1 MTAGTSY
8 YVLGCEGIHPAS
20 TLRERPRLPRGPWM
34 SGHEIR
40 YDVPTPLVYGLD
52 PDYPGD
58 LLPFYKSAAPLMHEK
73 LIDVIT
79 RAGADNLQ
87 LFDAVLDD
95 PQRSIRHSDYKA
107 VNVIGLVA
115 IADLSKSE
123 TMGTS
128 DSEKID
134 VDFHRLVI
142 REQIPG
148 EYLIFRMAES
158 VNAIV
163 VHERIKQ
170 RIEAVS
176 IPGMTFYASGE
187 WSG

>member
-1 MTAGTSY
+1 MTGQRITYEVS
-8 YVLGCEGIHPAS
+8 
-20 TLRERPRLPRGPWM
+20 
-34 SGHEIR
+34 
-40 YDVPTPLVYGLD
+40 TPLEYGLH
-52 PDYPGD
+52 PSYPGE
-58 LLPFYKSAAPLMHEK
+58 LLPFYKSAAPLMHER
-73 LIDVIT
+73 LLDVIT

-95 PQRSIRHSDYKA
+95 PQRSIRHTDYKA

-115 IADLSKSE
+115 IADLAKSQ

-128 DSEKID
+128 DSERID
-134 VDFHRLVI
+134 VDFHRLVM

-148 EYLIFRMAES
+148 EHLIFRMAES

-170 RIEAVS
+170 RIDAAAV
-176 IPGMTFYASGE
+176 PGMTFYASGE